1 MFPILATDA
10 VGSATGLEES
20 VLDAIRNSLTQSEQR
35 DVTDVLLNLVLAA
48 VLSWLLGVL
57 YVKFGR
63 AMSNRRAFAAN
74 FILVTIATMVII
86 TIVKS
91 SLALSLGLV
100 GALSIVRYRTAI
112 KEPEELSFLLL
123 AITIGLGFGA
133 HQPKTTLVSF
143 GVIALIIIA
152 RHLFLGRK
160 ESQHLN
166 LIVTATRSLGVSVEA
181 ICDVVGK
188 NASQLHLRR
197 YDQNA
202 DQLELTFLIGL
213 KDFQQFEACRAGLS
227 ELSPEIGISYLDPQS
242 YL

>member
-1 MFPILATDA
+1 MP
-10 VGSATGLEES
+10 
-20 VLDAIRNSLTQSEQR
+20 
-35 DVTDVLLNLVLAA
+35 
-48 VLSWLLGVL
+48 
-57 YVKFGR
+57 
-63 AMSNRRAFAAN
+63 
-74 FILVTIATMVII
+74 
-86 TIVKS
+86 
-91 SLALSLGLV
+91 
-100 GALSIVRYRTAI
+100 
-112 KEPEELSFLLL
+112 EPEPQPQPEPD
-123 AITIGLGFGA
+123 AGA
-133 HQPKTTLVSF
+133 GAGAGCRSRSRSRCRCRDRDSPHQPKTTLVSF
-143 GVIALIIIA
+143 AVISMIIIA
-152 RHLFLGRK
+152 RHFFLGRK

-166 LIVTATRSLGVSVEA
+166 LIVTATRSLGVSVES